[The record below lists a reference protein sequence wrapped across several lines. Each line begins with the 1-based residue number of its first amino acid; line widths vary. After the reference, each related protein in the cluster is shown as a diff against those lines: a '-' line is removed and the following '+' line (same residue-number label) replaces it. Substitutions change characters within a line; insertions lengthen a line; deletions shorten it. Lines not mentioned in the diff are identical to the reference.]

1 MISMLSS
8 SCRGSKNRSSKP
20 PSRTQQTWTESSSRI
35 KRQFVTKNIWTK
47 TGDVSTIYD
56 HSRQS
61 LNKFQTMAGTFES
74 TNSRK
79 RRKLSSLTNFRFR
92 RKIFIKRLN
101 NAVTAAKSVLS
112 LISKCIY
119 KVFYVCHHIPGPC
132 QPTEEKQCVR
142 LITIKSEIFLII
154 SKLTACLVV

>member
-1 MISMLSS
+1 
-8 SCRGSKNRSSKP
+8 
-20 PSRTQQTWTESSSRI
+20 
-35 KRQFVTKNIWTK
+35 
-47 TGDVSTIYD
+47 
-56 HSRQS
+56 
-61 LNKFQTMAGTFES
+61 MAGTFES

-142 LITIKSEIFLII
+142 LIAIKSEIFLII
-154 SKLTACLVV
+154 SKPTACLVVQYVNLCFKAVIIIVNLIKINKCPLYQRFIFSFITFHIYMSTNILMTDFQKE